1 MRRRISN
8 ADLQK
13 LTCFN
18 RIYQV
23 DCFQKEFSDA
33 VNEIWKLKK
42 PYERYQKKL
51 LQDLSVLDDQGEKAI
66 NLPQF
71 ERLSQTKYR
80 MYSIRHPETK
90 KNVRVIYV
98 IEDGLVVLLT
108 TFLEK
113 NDSDYSNGIKRANKR
128 YEALIK

>member
-1 MRRRISN
+1 M
-8 ADLQK
+8 DLQK

-33 VNEIWKLKK
+33 VNEIWKQKK

-98 IEDGLVVLLT
+98 IEDGIVVLLT

-113 NDSDYSNGIKRANKR
+113 NDSDYSNAIKRANKR
-128 YEALIK
+128 YEAL

>member
-1 MRRRISN
+1 M
-8 ADLQK
+8 DLQK
-13 LTCFN
+13 LTIFN

-23 DCFQKEFSDA
+23 DCFQKEFSET
-33 VNEIWKLKK
+33 VNEIWKSKK

-98 IEDGLVVLLT
+98 IEDGVVVLLT

-128 YEALIK
+128 YKALIR

>member
-1 MRRRISN
+1 M
-8 ADLQK
+8 DLQK